1 MSIDPSLKVKNALQ
15 RHRNVL
21 TRTERIENLIENDA
35 WQEGDS
41 VLGIVKVANR
51 KVAAQKKEKKAPT
64 DEEGEAIGDAV
75 AGSADSE

>member
-1 MSIDPSLKVKNALQ
+1 MSMDPSLKVKNALQ

-21 TRTERIENLIENDA
+21 SRAERIEQLIKNEA

-51 KVAAQKKEKKAPT
+51 KVAAQKKEKKIKT
-64 DEEGEAIGDAV
+64 EEEGEGEAGTEAV
-75 AGSADSE
+75 ASSE